1 MITGE
6 NRIVY
11 TWQCECDPDP
21 ELNGLQQ
28 INWHPFYVMQCP
40 DCGMDWPIDIIN
52 EDRQLYAQFSHPT
65 AYPSTMNDEYASRD
79 Y

>member
-1 MITGE
+1 
-6 NRIVY
+6 
-11 TWQCECDPDP
+11 
-21 ELNGLQQ
+21 
-28 INWHPFYVMQCP
+28 MQCP